1 MKYDKFTFF
10 FGGPF
15 SNWKRCSFI
24 DDLGDEY
31 NCVEQYMMAEKARI
45 FGDDDTRL
53 DILNSLNPREQ
64 KELGRKVVGFNA
76 VYWSEL
82 SRNVVYKGCYY
93 KFTQNPTMKAELLS
107 TKDTTLVEASAADT
121 VWGIG
126 LDEHNPD
133 ALNRNK
139 WKGTNWLGQVLTQL
153 RNDLL
158 NNTVNLDS
166 KQQLINYFTSYP
178 SISK

>member
-82 SRNVVYKGCYY
+82 SRNVVYKGCFY
-93 KFTQNPTMKAELLS
+93 KFSQNDELLKVLLE
-107 TKDTTLVEASAADT
+107 TKGTLLVEASPYDKI
-121 VWGIG
+121 WGIG
-126 LDEHNPD
+126 LGLDNPLKD
-133 ALNRNK
+133 DPKN
-139 WKGTNWLGQVLTQL
+139 WKGQNLLGEVLTEI
-153 RNDLL
+153 RDIYN
-158 NNTVNLDS
+158 
-166 KQQLINYFTSYP
+166 
-178 SISK
+178 

>member
-1 MKYDKFTFF
+1 MEKFTFF
-10 FGGPF
+10 YNGVF
-15 SNWKRCSFI
+15 SNWHPAKFK
-24 DDLGDEY
+24 DE
-31 NCVEQYMMAEKARI
+31 NGKVFVNSEQYMMYHKALT
-45 FGDDDTRL
+45 FNDTEVADQIML
-53 DILNSLNPREQ
+53 AQHPREQ
-64 KELGRKVVGFNA
+64 KALGRQVKNFVPATWDAF
-76 VYWSEL
+76 
-82 SRNVVYKGCYY
+82 SRDVVYKGCYY